1 MFPTVFRSLRVGLV
15 LVVTAMS
22 SVAVPA
28 LAQDSKRPEVLGLEL
43 VQYSR
48 RIEDN
53 RYISGRD
60 WDGSVKHFRDK
71 FKGNK
76 SVRWS
81 REVSLPTVKYV
92 HLENLAETGAWQ
104 GVNIYQLKTGE
115 VRISVLPRAPKT
127 AATTR

>member
-1 MFPTVFRSLRVGLV
+1 MTRLHTIFVFTALV
-15 LVVTAMS
+15 AAGPVI
-22 SVAVPA
+22 
-28 LAQDSKRPEVLGLEL
+28 AQDSKRPEALGLEL

-48 RIEDN
+48 RIDEN
-53 RYISGRD
+53 RFVSGRD
-60 WDGSVKHFRDK
+60 WDASVKHFRDK

-92 HLENLAETGAWQ
+92 HLENLGDTGAWQ

-115 VRISVLPRAPKT
+115 VRIYVLPRAPKPT
-127 AATTR
+127 AGR

>member
-1 MFPTVFRSLRVGLV
+1 MTRLCGSLALCLALAG
-15 LVVTAMS
+15 VVT
-22 SVAVPA
+22 PA
-28 LAQDSKRPEVLGLEL
+28 SAQDNKRPEVLGLEL

-48 RIEDN
+48 RLEEH
-53 RYISGRD
+53 RYVSGRD

-115 VRISVLPRAPKT
+115 VRISVLPRAPKP
-127 AATTR
+127 AAPR